1 MVMIIITGFLFWVWM
16 KLGKSMGSL
25 MKKLVIFVTIFSIF
39 PPDEEDGSVVAHD
52 VPVALLSVELH
63 CKPARVPEV
72 KCVVFELVS
81 SL

>member
-63 CKPARVPEV
+63 CKPARVPE
-72 KCVVFELVS
+72 CGDVF
-81 SL
+81 